1 MDSLIPIINELHD
14 ILTILKEGSGG
25 CNVSN
30 ELNLDLPEIAVVGS
44 QSVGKTSLLEYIIG
58 KFLTNY
64 IKFIIILMITIFVVY

>member
-25 CNVSN
+25 SNVSN

-58 KFLTNY
+58 KFPTNY
-64 IKFIIILMITIFVVY
+64 IKLIVILMITIFVVD